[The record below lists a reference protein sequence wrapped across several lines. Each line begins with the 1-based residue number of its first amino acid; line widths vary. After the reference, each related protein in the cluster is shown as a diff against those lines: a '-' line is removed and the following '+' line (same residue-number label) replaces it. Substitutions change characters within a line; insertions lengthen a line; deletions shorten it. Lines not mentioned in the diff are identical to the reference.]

1 MISVSQKDKLVGICS
16 INQLAMKI
24 VILVVGFLMM
34 FKGLVD
40 TAGNNIIKIGTDYI
54 FTYLTNC
61 YICLIILS

>member
-54 FTYLTNC
+54 FTY
-61 YICLIILS
+61 